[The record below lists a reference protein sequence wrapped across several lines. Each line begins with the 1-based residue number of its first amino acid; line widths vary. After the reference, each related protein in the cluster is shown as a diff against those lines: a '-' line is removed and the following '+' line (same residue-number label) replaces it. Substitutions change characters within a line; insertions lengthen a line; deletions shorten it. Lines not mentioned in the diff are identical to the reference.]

1 MAELKVYLNPNEEE
15 AARIKK
21 RIEEND
27 GYCPCRLLRTPD
39 NRCMCKFFRERN
51 EEGFCLC
58 GLFYKQYEPEEEID
72 EAETEPATAAK
83 ETETKLAE
91 ATEPIE
97 PPAIAEADLN
107 GEPTE

>member
-15 AARIKK
+15 VARIKK

-39 NRCMCKFFRERN
+39 NRCMCKSFRERN

-83 ETETKLAE
+83 ETETE
-91 ATEPIE
+91 TETEPIE
-97 PPAIAEADLN
+97 PSAIAEADLN